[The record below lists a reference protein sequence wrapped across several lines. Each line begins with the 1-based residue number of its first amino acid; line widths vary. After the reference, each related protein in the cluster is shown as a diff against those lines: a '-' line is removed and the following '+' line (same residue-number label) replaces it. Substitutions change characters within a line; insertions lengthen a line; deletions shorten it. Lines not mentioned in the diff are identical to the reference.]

1 MNTRENKL
9 IKELL
14 NRNMSLK
21 EISNF
26 LNVSERTVR
35 NDISKINNSLI
46 KYNSTIKKLKDNSY
60 SLTFLDEIGEKIFK
74 NDFFSFDNF
83 NFNDPKDRILYIKL
97 AYLYAENYIKL
108 DDLADEMFISKST
121 IQNDLR
127 EVKNFLENY
136 ELKLEFKANYGMK
149 ISGDEK
155 SIRKAISDIIYRTSQ
170 AYNFEDIGEKL
181 LFYSQD
187 KIGIIRSII
196 IDNVKKTDIN
206 LSDLSMNN
214 LIVHLI
220 IAMKRIDK
228 NIHLTLNTPKDFSE
242 FNEYLISKSIVY
254 DLENKFNIK
263 FPKEELDY
271 ITMYLIGTRLS
282 FEGEILEKE
291 DPNDL
296 TLLDKTCKK
305 LINKVQTLLNCKLQN
320 DTQLYYGLVNHLKP
334 AIYRLKNNM
343 SIRNPLLDSI
353 KQNYPDIYEACVIG
367 SEILNNSFNII
378 LNEDEIGFI
387 SIHFGAAIERHKLNA
402 PKLRV
407 LLVCTTGVGSS
418 QLLKYKL
425 KSKFNKRITI
435 IGLSQYYNLD
445 KFSDDDYDLIISTVN
460 FDNRSRKPTIV
471 INDILGES
479 DFSKIEKFI
488 DKKELITQKKYL
500 NIEDIF
506 LELDFDNKNDIL
518 KYMSENLNYKINK
531 NYNLY
536 KSILER
542 EKVANTDYGNLVA
555 IPHPIKP
562 IAKETFISVGV
573 SKNRINWGNNFIRII
588 IFLCIGENEVDNLDG
603 LYEKIFKFTDNLD
616 NVTKIINSKTKDE
629 IAKLFS

>member
-228 NIHLTLNTPKDFSE
+228 NIYLTLNTPKDFSE

-460 FDNRSRKPTIV
+460 FDNTSRKPTIV

-488 DKKELITQKKYL
+488 DKKELLTQKKYL

-588 IFLCIGENEVDNLDG
+588 IFLCIGENEIDNLDS

>member
-228 NIHLTLNTPKDFSE
+228 NIYLTLNTPKDFSE

-460 FDNRSRKPTIV
+460 FDNTSRKPTIV

-488 DKKELITQKKYL
+488 DKKELLTQKKYL

>member
-228 NIHLTLNTPKDFSE
+228 NIYLTLNTPKDFSE

-445 KFSDDDYDLIISTVN
+445 KFSDDDYDLIIFTVN
-460 FDNRSRKPTIV
+460 FDNTSRKPTIV

-488 DKKELITQKKYL
+488 DKKELLTQKKYL

>member
-228 NIHLTLNTPKDFSE
+228 NIYLTLNTPKDFSE

-282 FEGEILEKE
+282 FEGEILKKE

-460 FDNRSRKPTIV
+460 FDNTSRKPTIV

-488 DKKELITQKKYL
+488 DKKELLTQKKYL

-588 IFLCIGENEVDNLDG
+588 IFLCIGENEIDNLDS

>member
-228 NIHLTLNTPKDFSE
+228 NIYLTLNTPKDFSE

-460 FDNRSRKPTIV
+460 FDNTSRKPTIV

-488 DKKELITQKKYL
+488 DKKELLTQKKYL

-562 IAKETFISVGV
+562 RAKETFISVGV